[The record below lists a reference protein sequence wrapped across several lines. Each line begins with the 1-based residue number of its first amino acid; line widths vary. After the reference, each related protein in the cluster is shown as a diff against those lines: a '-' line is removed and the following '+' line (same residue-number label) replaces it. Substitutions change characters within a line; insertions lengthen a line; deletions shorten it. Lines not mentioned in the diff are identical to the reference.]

1 MSHWLRR
8 DYGFTKADWYSPY
21 ESLNSMPV
29 PPDPNTLLEIQ
40 KASIKTANAAKAV
53 ELSQLNSFLAGLQNN
68 YQNLGNEDEF
78 FSLFL
83 SKLNQGYAAFDG
95 SFKPKPEVPEFL
107 NSYEN
112 NLKDFVDMIAAYSG
126 TKVPDNILAQIVDLQ
141 RRITG
146 SEANF
151 YAFRQRK
158 AAFWE
163 DISTWVM
170 SLAGFSTI
178 TTGNFV
184 DEMGKQLIAD
194 SMGFLQDSFI
204 DAGKM
209 PIGDGLLSVS
219 MRVTNVAS
227 QKGNTSLLEEL
238 KRLFPEQAE
247 NISYGKNNWIS
258 VDVNPSISGFT
269 NLIENVQNSIEDKIT
284 VKISDTFSDEIKNGL
299 MVQAKSGSKQ
309 NLFNE
314 QKRNLISQAE
324 MLAWDSYLQT
334 AVDFYNNFNYDEK
347 VDGGSSDELN
357 AYINWTFSKNLMDTV
372 LGQNDVYLS
381 SHGFSTLDQQMEEGG
396 FHFELAPEVDSL
408 KLLSTVGAYSIEQ
421 VN

>member
-21 ESLNSMPV
+21 ESLNDMPV

-53 ELSQLNSFLAGLQNN
+53 ELAQLNSFLAGLQNN

-141 RRITG
+141 RRVTG

-219 MRVTNVAS
+219 MRVTNVTS
-227 QKGNTSLLEEL
+227 QKGNASLLDEL
-238 KRLFPEQAE
+238 KGLFPEQAE

-258 VDVNPSISGFT
+258 VDVNPTISGFT

-284 VKISDTFSDEIKNGL
+284 VKISYTFSEEIK
-299 MVQAKSGSKQ
+299 SG
-309 NLFNE
+309 
-314 QKRNLISQAE
+314 
-324 MLAWDSYLQT
+324 
-334 AVDFYNNFNYDEK
+334 
-347 VDGGSSDELN
+347 
-357 AYINWTFSKNLMDTV
+357 
-372 LGQNDVYLS
+372 
-381 SHGFSTLDQQMEEGG
+381 
-396 FHFELAPEVDSL
+396 
-408 KLLSTVGAYSIEQ
+408 
-421 VN
+421 